1 LSTGLQI
8 SGIFSSVI
16 EHEGKPIYIQTTGK
30 TALAYREK
38 KLVGHGTS
46 THQKVWKPIGKLEG
60 INLAIEDMSQKI

>member
-1 LSTGLQI
+1 MKANQFTYNNWKN
-8 SGIFSSVI
+8 SVSL
-16 EHEGKPIYIQTTGK
+16 P
-30 TALAYREK
+30 RK